1 MSLLLLS
8 GNWKHSGEVKSSVNG
23 NVYPTAQRR
32 YATFFKHVLTSY
44 CWPLTALYALYRKTY
59 YYCCYPCW
67 QVQLF
72 LAPFPHRTCLVEK
85 SDNVEFNNCPFLLSF
100 RQMSFFFFF
109 FVLTSVLETLWP
121 PLSHFLLHKH
131 HWIVSSTYS
140 IVADITNFFFY
151 SCKAKPKSTVTWN
164 HGHCK
169 SDLQP

>member
-1 MSLLLLS
+1 MNFCFQYNLTHGFFAQVKMSLLLLS

-85 SDNVEFNNCPFLLSF
+85 STTWSSITALSSF
-100 RQMSFFFFF
+100 PSDKWAFFFFF
-109 FVLTSVLETLWP
+109 FCPDKCSGNSVTSSFTFP
-121 PLSHFLLHKH
+121 IAQTPLDCIFHIQHSGWHHQFLL
-131 HWIVSSTYS
+131 
-140 IVADITNFFFY
+140 F
-151 SCKAKPKSTVTWN
+151 
-164 HGHCK
+164 
-169 SDLQP
+169 L

>member
-1 MSLLLLS
+1 MNFCFQYNLTHGFFAQVKMSLLLLS

-85 SDNVEFNNCPFLLSF
+85 STTWSSITALSSF
-100 RQMSFFFFF
+100 PSDKWAFFFFF
-109 FVLTSVLETLWP
+109 
-121 PLSHFLLHKH
+121 LSWQVFWKLCDLLFH
-131 HWIVSSTYS
+131 ISYC
-140 IVADITNFFFY
+140 TNTTGLY
-151 SCKAKPKSTVTWN
+151 LPHTA
-164 HGHCK
+164 
-169 SDLQP
+169 